1 MSGTCKRCGK
11 ELENWRIDLMLD
23 FCSDKCSM
31 ENSKERADED
41 EQRILESGNFNE

>member
-1 MSGTCKRCGK
+1 MSNKCKQCGK
-11 ELENWRIDLMLD
+11 ALEYWRIDLMLD

-31 ENSKERADED
+31 ENSKERAVED